1 MQYPRGLYKS
11 VPHLA
16 DGRHTETSRE
26 PAQQRAR
33 RNARIPSRA
42 PPAAHGERKDLIAA
56 PATRDPHS
64 THDASHCA
72 HSAPKK
78 IRFLPVADTPMQAG
92 RHHTDMRLAYALP

>member
-1 MQYPRGLYKS
+1 MQYPRGPYKS

-16 DGRHTETSRE
+16 DGRRTEASRE
-26 PAQQRAR
+26 TAQQRAR
-33 RNARIPSRA
+33 RNAHIPSRV
-42 PPAAHGERKDLIAA
+42 PPAAHGVRKDLIAA
-56 PATRDPHS
+56 PATHDPHS

-92 RHHTDMRLAYALP
+92 RHHTDMRLAYVLP